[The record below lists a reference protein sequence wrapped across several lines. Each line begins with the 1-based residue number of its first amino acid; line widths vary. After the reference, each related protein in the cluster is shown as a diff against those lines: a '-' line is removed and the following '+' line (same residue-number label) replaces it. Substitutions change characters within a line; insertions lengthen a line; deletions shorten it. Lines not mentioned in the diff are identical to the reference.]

1 MSPHITRPWH
11 FEHEHRTYEIC
22 RPPSRLIRGVRFS
35 STERHSTESSVSAA
49 AFEATGEPVEVGMP
63 ALSLSLGEALRALR
77 FREWADRACEDG
89 TDREA
94 LARTGAAWVAWAVA
108 VARAGF
114 ARKRVVEALR
124 R

>member
-35 STERHSTESSVSAA
+35 STERHSTESSASAA
-49 AFEATGEPVEVGMP
+49 VLEATGEPVEVVMP
-63 ALSLSLGEALRALR
+63 ALSLSLDAELRESR
-77 FREWADRACEDG
+77 FREWADRAGEDD

-94 LARTGAAWVAWAVA
+94 LARTGAAWVARAVA
-108 VARAGF
+108 VMRAGF
-114 ARKRVVEALR
+114 AGERVAEALR